1 VSSGDEQTRPLI
13 KICGVT
19 RVEDAVAALELE
31 VDFVGLNFWQ
41 RSPRRVDPVAAAEI
55 ARARRGR
62 TRLVGVFVDAPI
74 QEIEFRSR
82 ELGLDAVQLHGDETP
97 AMARQLAT
105 PHWRAFR
112 TFPSV
117 EAFAEWGR
125 AETVVVNAGARSS
138 YGGSG
143 RSWNH
148 EALRDLPRDGR
159 AILVA
164 GGITPENVRAA
175 LAASGADGIDV
186 ASGVERSPGVKDHD
200 RMRALVEEARR
211 GTT

>member
-1 VSSGDEQTRPLI
+1 VSSGDEARRPLI
-13 KICGVT
+13 KLCGIT
-19 RVEDAVAALELE
+19 RPEDAVAALELE
-31 VDFVGLNFWQ
+31 VDFVGLNFWH
-41 RSPRRVDPVAAAEI
+41 RSPRWVDPAAAAEI
-55 ARARRGR
+55 ARAVRGR
-62 TRLVGVFVDAPI
+62 TRLVGVFVDAPTH
-74 QEIEFRSR
+74 EIERCSA
-82 ELGLDAVQLHGDETP
+82 EIGLDAVQLHGDETP
-97 AMARQLAT
+97 AMARQIAT

-117 EAFAEWGR
+117 DAFSEWDR
-125 AETVVVNAGARSS
+125 AEAVVIDAGARFS

-143 RSWNH
+143 RTWSH
-148 EALRDLPRDGR
+148 EALRGLPRDGR

-164 GGITPENVRAA
+164 GGITAENVRAA
-175 LAASGADGIDV
+175 LAASGADGVDV